1 LRGGSL
7 PIETMKKWLPFFRYL
22 RFDRVTGWL
31 AIVPFV
37 LLLGACSTLQLSPDQ
52 NEELFLVEEVII
64 GMLLVAVLVGI
75 IAHNLRIPYTI
86 GLVLMGLTLAVGI
99 QAKIQVAPNLI
110 LSVLVPPLI
119 FEAAFHLNFDDL
131 KENRA
136 YILSLAIGGVLLTAG
151 AAGAIVHWGSGMA
164 LSSALVFGAVVAA
177 TDPVSVVALFRRM
190 GVPNRL
196 RLLMEG
202 ESLFNDGI
210 AVVIFHLVVNSLF
223 SSAPAKTFGQMVW
236 EFLKVSGGGLAI
248 GAILG
253 YLVSEI
259 ISRIDDY
266 LIETTLTT
274 ILAYGAYLIGELL
287 GVSGVLAVV
296 MAGLINGNIGPRGMS
311 PTTHIVV
318 LNFWEYVAF
327 LANTFVFLLIGLH
340 INLALFLRYF
350 PYLIWSLIA
359 VLITRG
365 LTVLILPRFRH
376 PLPKRWLP
384 VLYWGGLRG
393 AICLALALSLPAQM
407 GELRSQIQVMAFG
420 VVLFT
425 LLVQGTSMPFLIH
438 RLGLTERS
446 KWQEEYERRHARA
459 IMSRN
464 AYHHLERRYRQGLL
478 SEHVWNTLSPI
489 LHERTASLTHSVQ
502 EILLAEPELEQE
514 ELETAWRE
522 MLRAERSTLNLLRRD
537 GVITDEIFTQLTTE
551 IDDALMND
559 HATWTP
565 LFTQFGASKTIQRLL
580 IAVLHASDVENVTH
594 SLSNYGLFVTVLTS
608 ANRPFSRTES
618 VLLIGFPQELEETV
632 LKVLQRN
639 CTHPPTYLTTPG
651 DLIQSGRK
659 TPPSSRS
666 SAWACSFE
674 VEYFESF

>member
-1 LRGGSL
+1 MIFNR
-7 PIETMKKWLPFFRYL
+7 R
-22 RFDRVTGWL
+22 TGWL
-31 AIVPFV
+31 VIVPLV
-37 LLLGACSTLQLSPDQ
+37 LLLSACSPLQSLPDP
-52 NEELFLVEEVII
+52 NEELLLVEEVII

-75 IAHNLRIPYTI
+75 TAHNLRIPYTI

-99 QAKIQVAPNLI
+99 QAKIQIAPNLI

-119 FEAAFHLNFDDL
+119 FEAAFHLNFDEL

-136 YILSLAIGGVLLTAG
+136 LILSLAIGGVLVSSGVT
-151 AAGAIVHWGSGMA
+151 GAIVHWGSGMA
-164 LSSALVFGAVVAA
+164 LSSALVFGAVIAA

-210 AVVIFHLVVNSLF
+210 AIVIFHLVINSLF
-223 SSAPAKTFGQMVW
+223 SSAPVKTFGQVLW
-236 EFLKVSGGGLAI
+236 EFIKVSGGGLAV

-350 PYLIWSLIA
+350 PYLIWSLAA

-365 LTVLILPRFRH
+365 ITILILPRFRH
-376 PLPKRWLP
+376 PIPTRWLP

-393 AICLALALSLPAQM
+393 AICLALALSLPSQM
-407 GELRSQIQVMAFG
+407 GEVRSQIQVMAFG

-446 KWQEEYERRHARA
+446 QWQAEYERRHARA
-459 IMSRN
+459 IISRN

-478 SEHVWNTLSPI
+478 SEHVWSLLSPV
-489 LHERTASLTHSVQ
+489 LQERTASLTHSVR
-502 EILLAEPELEQE
+502 EILLAEPDLEQE
-514 ELETAWRE
+514 ELETAWQE

-537 GVITDEIFTQLTTE
+537 GVISDEIYIQLTTE
-551 IDDALMND
+551 IDDALMNE
-559 HATWTP
+559 HAAWTP
-565 LFTQFGASKTIQRLL
+565 LFASFGGSRAIQRLL
-580 IAVLHASDVENVTH
+580 IAVLHTSDLEKATH
-594 SLSNYGLFVTVLTS
+594 SLSNYGLSVTLLTS
-608 ANRPFSRTES
+608 ANRLFSHKEAI
-618 VLLIGFPQELEETV
+618 LLIGYPQEFEVTI
-632 LKVLQRN
+632 LKVLQRS
-639 CTHPPTYLTTPG
+639 CAYSPTYLTSPE
-651 DLIQSGRK
+651 DLVHFGKQVPLS
-659 TPPSSRS
+659 PRS